1 MIGQDAAGRELQG
14 RILSA
19 ADLMLRYRHKVS
31 PWCFKGTLTYQVNVS
46 NLFDRDGI
54 MPQRFSSTPDFV
66 VPGGRGVGYS
76 RFDLIDP
83 RLIRFTTTF
92 SF

>member
-1 MIGQDAAGRELQG
+1 
-14 RILSA
+14 
-19 ADLMLRYRHKVS
+19 MLRYRHKLDAWRFRGS
-31 PWCFKGTLTYQVNVS
+31 LTFQLNVS

-66 VPGGRGVGYS
+66 VPGGRGVGYG

-83 RLIRFTTTF
+83 RSIRFTTTF
-92 SF
+92 SY